1 MPLFAPKLEKTF
13 SMKSIDNILTLKTDD
28 KDKGEKVEKNKLDI
42 DFEYED
48 EKLERE
54 IGINFARMFYELL
67 DQLKKWKKITLK
79 EFNAILEVKFGRE
92 IYGNRDYYA
101 FFVHLA
107 GKSEYSMKAMFEK
120 QDTMLEGLVAEY
132 LTEDDRK
139 KFRDVEFTIEF
150 IQDEQI
156 ALDITDA
163 KLSRSYRQVE
173 SYAELEEISASANT
187 TANAVTNTAANP
199 EEESEF
205 TVTNMIFKLKG
216 FEEGGTGR

>member
-1 MPLFAPKLEKTF
+1 MN
-13 SMKSIDNILTLKTDD
+13 SIDNILTLKSDD
-28 KDKGEKVEKNKLDI
+28 KDKGEKVEKSKLDI

-48 EKLERE
+48 ERLDRG
-54 IGINFARMFYELL
+54 IGMNFARIFYELL
-67 DQLKKWKKITLK
+67 DQLKKWNKLTLK

-101 FFVHLA
+101 FLVHLA
-107 GKSEYSMKAMFEK
+107 GKREYSMRALCQK
-120 QDTMLEGLVAEY
+120 QDTMLEGLIAEY
-132 LTEDDRK
+132 MPEDDKK
-139 KFRDVEFTIEF
+139 KFQDVEFTIEF